1 MDSEFRLLTDEELIQ
16 VYHEHMERD
25 FPPDELKPLSRLQK
39 MRASGNYDPYALFRD
54 GEVVGYAFYW
64 KTEEPYVL
72 LDYFAVTPKER
83 NKGTGGALLRDML
96 ERFCVDG
103 RGVFC
108 EAEVPN
114 TGDAEVDALR
124 TRRVNFYLRN
134 GMRQAGFH
142 TKVFGVPYTVL
153 FHGPEISD
161 EALMET
167 DRRVYH
173 SGIPQDM
180 YEKNIFIPWKPEAST

>member
-108 EAEVPN
+108 EAELPN

-124 TRRVNFYLRN
+124 RRRLNFYLRN

-180 YEKNIFIPWKPEAST
+180 YEKNIFIPWEPEAST